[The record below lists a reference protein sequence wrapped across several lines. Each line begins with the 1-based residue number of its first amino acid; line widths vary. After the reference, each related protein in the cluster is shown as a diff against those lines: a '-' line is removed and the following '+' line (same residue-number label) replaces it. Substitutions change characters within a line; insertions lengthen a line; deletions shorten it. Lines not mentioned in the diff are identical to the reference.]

1 MADTFE
7 LGRAIGGAMNPQE
20 MGGQSG
26 TLARQIALKQF
37 GSQLSYRNDI
47 KKELIKNGIGISI
60 SNGEV
65 QVSQDYSPEEAMLA
79 LKGFENT
86 QMKALENEDKKN
98 QYKGRLFGYA
108 QDMILKSSGK
118 SSGYKGEQKIE
129 IEKSTIQRSMQQF
142 EKVYGKP
149 MQEVLGV
156 DPLEEYDR
164 GTSLKDAFDLANKFG
179 ISKAYSSI
187 QQKKD
192 KSTSTDHLNYSQM
205 YFMLKPEDREGWT
218 DPKEL
223 IKQFPPKDMV
233 DVSMSIKRKEKDL
246 EDEFAQRRE
255 NRATDN
261 SLFLADAAAERESN
275 KKEGGK
281 TKEEVKVDAMYKIGE
296 TQIKTSLGL
305 AGNNVSWDASRQK
318 IFDTKMKTYHDIL
331 SSVPPERLNPRIV
344 RKVTDFVM
352 DAENRKY
359 AKYSEIGTNDK
370 GMMVGKLKATGKWEI
385 LR

>member
-129 IEKSTIQRSMQQF
+129 IKKSTIQRSKEQF

-164 GTSLKDAFDLANKFG
+164 GTYLKDAFDLANKFG

-205 YFMLKPEDREGWT
+205 YFMLKPEDREGYT

-223 IKQFPPKDMV
+223 IKQFPPEDMV
-233 DVSMSIKRKEKDL
+233 DVSMAVKRKEKEL
-246 EDEFAQRRE
+246 
-255 NRATDN
+255 
-261 SLFLADAAAERESN
+261 EREFKMGDEARASARAVTQSGKIHTQN
-275 KKEGGK
+275 KPIVERIKEKVATQGIDSLTAGEKTIYNSSIAKAETGK
-281 TKEEVKVDAMYKIGE
+281 LSENQVMQSLTDMAMMNTPSGSTPQIETGKYYKKYRQLIKDGMSREDA
-296 TQIKTSLGL
+296 
-305 AGNNVSWDASRQK
+305 
-318 IFDTKMKTYHDIL
+318 L
-331 SSVPPERLNPRIV
+331 SSILEGKKGVIP
-344 RKVTDFVM
+344 
-352 DAENRKY
+352 
-359 AKYSEIGTNDK
+359 SEDINK
-370 GMMVGKLKATGKWEI
+370 FKKLWD
-385 LR
+385 